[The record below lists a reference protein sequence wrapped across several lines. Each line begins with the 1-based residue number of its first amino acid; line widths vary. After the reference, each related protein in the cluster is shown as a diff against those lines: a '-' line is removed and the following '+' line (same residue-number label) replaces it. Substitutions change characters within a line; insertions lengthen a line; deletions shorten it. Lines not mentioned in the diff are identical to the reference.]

1 MNEITKEGDV
11 RKEKDSFVNGANDRE
26 AYPKYWIALFVKM
39 NSERSVGLKL
49 SKMGIVTYVPTQKQV
64 RQWSDRKK
72 TINKVM
78 IPMVVFAQV
87 DRQIEKRLISYSF
100 IHKLLSYPG
109 EKDVAIIP
117 DDQIEKLRFMLNNA
131 DSEVQISDNILEEG
145 MCVRVIRGPLRGL
158 EGELCNVV
166 DRNIS
171 VAIRIN
177 CLGCACVNVS
187 KCDIEITE
195 G

>member
-11 RKEKDSFVNGANDRE
+11 RKEKDSFVNGANDSE

-117 DDQIEKLRFMLNNA
+117 DDQIEKLKFMLNNA

-171 VAIRIN
+171 VAY
-177 CLGCACVNVS
+177 
-187 KCDIEITE
+187 K
-195 G
+195 